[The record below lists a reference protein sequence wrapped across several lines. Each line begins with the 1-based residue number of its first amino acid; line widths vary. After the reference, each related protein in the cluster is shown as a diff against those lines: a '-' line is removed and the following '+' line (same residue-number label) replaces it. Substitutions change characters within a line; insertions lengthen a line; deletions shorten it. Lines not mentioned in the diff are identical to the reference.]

1 MNTMWHSLRSV
12 CDSGIFLFFPRC
24 VNDGRE
30 SENKQSAP
38 GVMTS
43 REQYRAGSRA
53 GRDWQEEAG
62 ESIWTTEDQSQ
73 KTPKDDRVSPTLL
86 VR

>member
-1 MNTMWHSLRSV
+1 MM
-12 CDSGIFLFFPRC
+12 DEK
-24 VNDGRE
+24 RE
-30 SENKQSAP
+30 SENKKSAP

-73 KTPKDDRVSPTLL
+73 KTPKDDQVSPTLH